1 MIDAKTIIT
10 FEDYKRWLRAVSDN
24 SATDEGFQLL
34 SVSDRQSIADI
45 VKRWDDEANA
55 EYEKRVNDLEA
66 EGLTRSDAQAIVDA
80 EDLQRKAGVK

>member
-10 FEDYKRWLRAVSDN
+10 FEDYKRWLGAVSDN

-80 EDLQRKAGVK
+80 EDLQRKAGRR